1 MPTQEAFS
9 NDSKSFL
16 GRLADKASENSTKTA
31 KAQERYEEVSK
42 VLKLVE
48 SSVKNYRGLSQE
60 RLRNGDTSLRQTVEK
75 RISQITDN
83 SKLHTDNP
91 KENLR
96 RIKDAW
102 SFHPLGVELSWYNQ
116 EIAEKE
122 IIQSLMLDNVD
133 ILPDAVKN
141 TETEVYSAAIREFK
155 HTRSNDP
162 ASQSALT
169 LTHEELIND
178 WNNPIKNDIRAFIET
193 ACSTRFRD
201 TITKRLNLSTDYIN
215 ERLPERSPM
224 GAQVLTSRH
233 PNAPTHLR
241 ITVGTSYP
249 FDKVRSKSLK
259 IPCFPFQHNGKV
271 YSALEAGE
279 EGEIENTAKRLMK
292 DLARSI
298 RSLPTSEGLS
308 EDMIQHVAGSD
319 LSTIAKS
326 VDDDPAL
333 LETAH
338 RSRLIERYRFMPT
351 PEADLAESLTLRL
364 IWNAYDNGAG
374 HFFSRD
380 IVKPDDTLLDT
391 SRYLV

>member
-1 MPTQEAFS
+1 
-9 NDSKSFL
+9 
-16 GRLADKASENSTKTA
+16 
-31 KAQERYEEVSK
+31 
-42 VLKLVE
+42 
-48 SSVKNYRGLSQE
+48 
-60 RLRNGDTSLRQTVEK
+60 
-75 RISQITDN
+75 
-83 SKLHTDNP
+83 
-91 KENLR
+91 
-96 RIKDAW
+96 
-102 SFHPLGVELSWYNQ
+102 
-116 EIAEKE
+116 
-122 IIQSLMLDNVD
+122 MLDNVD
-133 ILPDAVKN
+133 ILPDAVDD
-141 TETEVYSAAIREFK
+141 TETEVYSAATREFK

-169 LTHEELIND
+169 LTQEELIND
-178 WNNPIKNDIRAFIET
+178 WNNPIKDDIRAFIET
-193 ACSTRFRD
+193 ACSTRLRD

-215 ERLPERSPM
+215 ERLPERFPP

-233 PNAPTHLR
+233 PKAPTHLR

-249 FDKVRSKSLK
+249 FDNVRSESLK

-279 EGEIENTAKRLMK
+279 EEEIENTAKRLMK

-308 EDMIQHVAGSD
+308 EGMIQRVAGSD

-326 VDDDPAL
+326 VEDDPAL
-333 LETAH
+333 LETVRAA
-338 RSRLIERYRFMPT
+338 LNMTFEERKASKRICQGLLSDIALCPT
-351 PEADLAESLTLRL
+351 PEADLAHSLTLRL

-380 IVKPDDTLLDT
+380 IGKPDDTLLDT